1 MPKNTDSLT
10 PDSDARVLS
19 ATLRKLCLPKWLWR
33 SGVIAATIFVWIWL
47 AKQILTFGN
56 LIRYDGLAPLGEQV
70 VSFMTRFNP
79 YLWIGIIVILSLI
92 LLSVLRTWLKASVM
106 RGRASIV
113 SVLVVQDLAKNL
125 SVDGVDVFK
134 WVWSHEEGPVTVG
147 DLRRTRD
154 QIRSGRVRKLAMA
167 RAQYR
172 TLEEVLAVKRAH
184 PTEVRPEPV
193 VSSLE
198 LTLEPQLKLE
208 PEPKPKPTDDS
219 IPTLTARQ

>member
-10 PDSDARVLS
+10 PDSDVRVLS
-19 ATLRKLCLPKWLWR
+19 AALLKLCLPKWLWR

-113 SVLVVQDLAKNL
+113 SILVVQNLAKNL

-167 RAQYR
+167 RAQNR
-172 TLEEVLAVKRAH
+172 ALEEALAVKRDQ
-184 PTEVRPEPV
+184 PTELRPEPV
-193 VSSLE
+193 LSSLE
-198 LTLEPQLKLE
+198 LTLEPQLKPV

-219 IPTLTARQ
+219 IPTLTTKQ